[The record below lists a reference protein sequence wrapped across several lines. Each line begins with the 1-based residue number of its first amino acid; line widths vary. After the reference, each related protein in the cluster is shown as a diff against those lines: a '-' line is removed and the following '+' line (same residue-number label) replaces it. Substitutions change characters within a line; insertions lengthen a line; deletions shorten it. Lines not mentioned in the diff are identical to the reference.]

1 MTTVSAIA
9 RAMLKELIR
18 KKDLYVLLILM
29 LSLLGFLFYQDFFGI
44 EDISRYIK
52 DIGYSLV
59 TLFSFIIAVTF
70 MARQIPQEIEAR
82 TIYPLLAKPVTRYSV
97 IIGKFAGG
105 AVVSTGAFS
114 AFYGIFVFFCS
125 IAGGPIDTALI
136 FQGYILGLLFLVLV
150 TALVMLF
157 STFLTTSANVTL
169 TFLLYIIIAG
179 SSGQLRNMALFSEGA
194 ASLLY
199 GTLYY
204 LIPHFEFFDLR
215 VRIAHSWDP
224 LPGWVM
230 VAVGMYTFIYC
241 WGLLYLSAVIFK
253 RKRF

>member
-1 MTTVSAIA
+1 MMTVLAIA

-18 KKDLYVLLILM
+18 KKDLYVLVILM
-29 LSLLGFLFYQDFFGI
+29 LALLGFLFYQDFFGI
-44 EDISRYIK
+44 ENISRYIK

-70 MARQIPQEIEAR
+70 MARQIPQEIESR

-97 IIGKFAGG
+97 ILGKFAGG
-105 AVVSTGAFS
+105 AIVSTGAFS
-114 AFYGIFVFFCS
+114 VFYGIFVFFCS
-125 IAGGPIDTALI
+125 MAGGPLDTALLL
-136 FQGYILGLLFLVLV
+136 QGYMMGLLFLVLV
-150 TALVMLF
+150 NALVMLF

-169 TFLLYIIIAG
+169 TFLLYIIIGG

-194 ASLLY
+194 SSFLY

-215 VRIAHSWDP
+215 VRIAHSWDA
-224 LPGWVM
+224 LPGWV
-230 VAVGMYTFIYC
+230 VAAVSLYTFIYC
-241 WGLLYLSAVIFK
+241 WGLLYLSSLIFK